1 MNLLIVVGSA
11 DPLNI
16 GQWVAVEGTRKH
28 YGTRR
33 AN

>member
-1 MNLLIVVGSA
+1 MNLSIVVGSA
-11 DPLNI
+11 NPLNI
-16 GQWVAVEGTRKH
+16 GQWVAAEETRKH